1 MTLCVAVPQCFRP
14 VCFKQFSDLFPSRRS
29 SNLDLA
35 DFFRADRKFLRDGTT
50 FEPEGKEPGLRAR
63 NGKKDVATLAVRVPE
78 SGMAKAQSLVN
89 RYDEGG

>member
-1 MTLCVAVPQCFRP
+1 MPQL
-14 VCFKQFSDLFPSRRS
+14 KNS
-29 SNLDLA
+29 
-35 DFFRADRKFLRDGTT
+35 TT

-63 NGKKDVATLAVRVPE
+63 IGRKDVATFAVRVPE